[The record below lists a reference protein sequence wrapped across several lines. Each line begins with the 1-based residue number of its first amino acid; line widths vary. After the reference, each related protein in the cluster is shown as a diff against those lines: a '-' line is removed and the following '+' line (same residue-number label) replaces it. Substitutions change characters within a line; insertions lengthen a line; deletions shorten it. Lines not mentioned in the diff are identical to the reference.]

1 MALLENAI
9 KSDKS
14 KSKEPSKQD
23 PEELKRLETEVL
35 EATEQ

>member
-9 KSDKS
+9 KSDMTR
-14 KSKEPSKQD
+14 SKEVSNAD

-35 EATEQ
+35 EATE